1 MGDTTYYASSADVNL
16 VRNVFVPSYTFNG
29 SSGQFEVQLDTN
41 LRGNVFIGDASTN
54 YLFRVNG
61 GIVQAELPTGT
72 YNGDYIYWNGFSYV
86 VGSSNVTLGAQAGEA
101 SSVGQS
107 NSVAIGVR
115 AGSNSQMDNNIA
127 IGTEA
132 GALTQSPRAVAIGIN
147 AGHDYQGSNSIAI
160 GAYAGVSSQ
169 IANSIILNAT
179 GVSLN
184 ATNSGLYIAPIRPT
198 VTLSSLYYNPTTKE
212 ITYGTTPSSGG
223 TTLPN
228 GTNFGDYLY
237 WNTSAYVVGDV
248 NITLGS
254 FAGSISQGDYAV
266 AMGRSAGTSNQG
278 TNAVAIGLYAAE
290 SSQGADAVAIGWGAA
305 QFSQGV
311 HAVAIGMEAAL
322 TLQGSNA
329 VAIGMEAGKIRQG
342 FDAVA
347 MGYYAGNVSQGQYA
361 IAIGSDAG
369 NVSQGQYAIA
379 IGSDAGIVSQGNYA
393 IAIGQRAGYN
403 SQAANSIILNASAN
417 SLEGSTPGFFV
428 EPVRSNIGAYSIYY
442 NTTTKEITY
451 GTTPSGS
458 GTLPPGSFYGDYLYW
473 NNTAYAVGGS
483 NITLGSY
490 AGSISQGQNAVA
502 VGYQAGNTSQGQA
515 SVAIGCNAGQTNQ
528 RNQAVAVGN
537 DAGNVSQGLG
547 AVAVGGGAGNDRQGN
562 HSIAVGGNAA
572 NTSQGIESIALGFNA
587 GGVSQGGFSI
597 AIGSYAGQSNQ
608 ISNSIILNALGYDFV
623 NTSYRTVSG
632 FYVAPVRSNIG
643 AYSIYYNN
651 TTNEITYGTTP
662 SGGGGT
668 ILPSGTY
675 TGDYLYWSNGAYQSG
690 SAKITLGANAGATG
704 QGANGVAIGSN
715 AGTTNQ
721 SMGAV
726 AIGLNAGSTS
736 QGAGSVAIGN
746 GSGSNRQGIGSV
758 AIGSGTA
765 ANDQGSYSVAIG
777 FLTSTSQGAGAVMIG
792 RGYEDGGQA
801 YIGANQGQDAIAI
814 GTFAGKSSQKTL
826 AIAIGRLAGH
836 ADQSMGAVAIGHYAG
851 HTNQGSKAV
860 AIGYNVGSN
869 GQAPSSIAIGDNA
882 QNSGTYSTAIGT
894 NIGVTGIQSTA
905 IGANAY
911 ASHNNTIVLN
921 AQGYNLSSAQSDSL
935 FVAPIRSDVT
945 TSGLYNLTY
954 NRVTREVITTDY
966 AGPTSVFL
974 RTTQA
979 FTLGNATPGQ
989 FSTPTFTIAT
999 TKRNPYVYLNDSL
1012 QAVFGVA
1019 GNYQITIWTTNVG
1032 WGGRTPVGSGA
1043 VSFKFAYFLNTLFQ
1057 KEGPLVLTGVQNN
1070 VANGT
1075 IQPTVP
1081 EFLNV
1086 PTPGSTFQLSSAPQ
1100 PASGDGGYN
1109 MYLPTNTV
1117 ITITYLGT

>member
-228 GTNFGDYLY
+228 GTDFGDYLY

-254 FAGSISQGDYAV
+254 FAGSISQGNYAI

-278 TNAVAIGLYAAE
+278 TNAVAIGLGAAE

-305 QFSQGV
+305 QFGQGAD
-311 HAVAIGMEAAL
+311 AVAIGSEAAL
-322 TLQGSNA
+322 ILQGSNA
-329 VAIGMEAGKIRQG
+329 VAIGREAGKIRQG
-342 FDAVA
+342 TNAVA
-347 MGYYAGNVSQGQYA
+347 MGYYAGNVSQGGSA
-361 IAIGSDAG
+361 VAIGHYAG
-369 NVSQGQYAIA
+369 NVSQGGNAVA
-379 IGSDAGIVSQGNYA
+379 IGHYAGNVSQGGSA
-393 IAIGQRAGYN
+393 VAIGPYAGCNY
-403 SQAANSIILNASAN
+403 QAANSIILNASTN
-417 SLEGSTPGFFV
+417 SLDASTRGFFV

-442 NTTTKEITY
+442 NNTTKEITY

-490 AGSISQGQNAVA
+490 AGSISQGQYATAIGFQAGSNNQQSNAIAIGAVA
-502 VGYQAGNTSQGQA
+502 GSSNQRQSAIAIGVQAGRYDQRDYAIAIGSQAGYNDQGQSAIAIGQGAGYGLSASQGA
-515 SVAIGCNAGQTNQ
+515 WSIAI
-528 RNQAVAVGN
+528 GN
-537 DAGNVSQGLG
+537 DAGYNSQ
-547 AVAVGGGAGNDRQGN
+547 
-562 HSIAVGGNAA
+562 AA
-572 NTSQGIESIALGFNA
+572 
-587 GGVSQGGFSI
+587 
-597 AIGSYAGQSNQ
+597 
-608 ISNSIILNALGYDFV
+608 NSIILNASANPLNSSTLGFFV
-623 NTSYRTVSG
+623 E
-632 FYVAPVRSNIG
+632 PVRSNIG

-651 TTNEITYGTTP
+651 TTKEITYGTTP

-704 QGANGVAIGSN
+704 QGANGVAIGEN

-746 GSGSNRQGIGSV
+746 GSGSNRQGVGSV

-765 ANDQGSYSVAIG
+765 SSDQGSYSVAIG

-814 GTFAGKSSQKTL
+814 GTLAGKSSQKTL
-826 AIAIGRLAGH
+826 GIAIGRLAGH
-836 ADQSMGAVAIGHYAG
+836 ADQSMGAVAIGYYAG
-851 HTNQGSKAV
+851 NTNQGSKAV

-1032 WGGRTPVGSGA
+1032 WGGGTPVGSGA

-1070 VANGT
+1070 VANGAV
-1075 IQPTVP
+1075 QPTVP

-1100 PASGDGGYN
+1100 PASSNGGYN
-1109 MYLPTNTV
+1109 MILPTNTV